1 MATKRARQTGNARI
15 LREYTCL
22 AHGPFEAYEEKCP
35 KGCDTV
41 ERRFYTPVSIGN
53 VAKGIDNT
61 LQTLANDY
69 GMTDLKND
77 AGSVMESLRRGQTDF
92 APKWGAVGDNIRGSL
107 AGAPPTDAIS
117 PLKDVLQKPRPIIHG
132 VDNTKIPT

>member
-1 MATKRARQTGNARI
+1 
-15 LREYTCL
+15 
-22 AHGPFEAYEEKCP
+22 
-35 KGCDTV
+35 
-41 ERRFYTPVSIGN
+41 VSIGN